1 MITTASLFQSE
12 GADERSLGFLAAAL
26 EKNNLPGFDYFE
38 FKKAVSALQDMDLDE
53 AVAFKSAFTTA
64 STLGLS
70 KEKLLET
77 AGYYRDLL
85 MKEKDHFESALA
97 DQHQSRIASKAN
109 EIKRLQDQI
118 DRHKA
123 EIARMQDEIGG
134 YLGAIESAQTQMQ
147 ADAEKLEKAQ
157 KQFGYTHQSVML
169 QIERDIERIHQY
181 I

>member
-1 MITTASLFQSE
+1 MITTASLFESD
-12 GADERSLGFLAAAL
+12 GTDERSLGFLAAAL

-38 FKKAVSALQDMDLDE
+38 FKKAVSALGSMDMEE

-64 STLGLS
+64 STLGLT

-85 MKEKDHFESALA
+85 RKEKDHFESALA
-97 DQHQSRIASKAN
+97 DQHQQRVEARAS

-123 EIARMQDEIGG
+123 EIARLQDEVGG
-134 YLGAIESAQTQMQ
+134 YLNAMESAQTQMQ

-157 KQFGYTHQSVML
+157 KQFGFTHQSVLL
-169 QIERDIERIHQY
+169 QIERDIERIHQH